1 MAATSTNK
9 KSSHKWAGR
18 KILSQD
24 HIPDL
29 EHAAALY
36 EFEQGFPRQN
46 AEDLAYH
53 DYKSKHHR
61 DAAAHHLRGLRAA
74 QASGDIDEAHK
85 HGVAYS
91 LHMTELGHDPMDQV
105 PDEIKKLAEGEGLK
119 AQYKFKAHNGDQFL
133 LDR

>member
-1 MAATSTNK
+1 MK
-9 KSSHKWAGR
+9 QKSDHKWQNR
-18 KILSQD
+18 RILDQG

-29 EHAAALY
+29 EQGAALY
-36 EFEQGFPRQN
+36 EFEQGLPRDDS
-46 AEDLAYH
+46 EDLAYA
-53 DYKSKHHR
+53 DYKAKHHR
-61 DAAAHHLRGLRAA
+61 AAAAHHLRGLRAA

-91 LHMTELGHDPMDQV
+91 LHMGELGHDPMDQV

-119 AQYKFKAHNGDQFL
+119 SHYKFKSHSADSFL